1 MENDFFDKIRNE
13 HNKIDAGLED
23 LKSIDN
29 VSASF
34 YDKIEAL
41 SRFVSA
47 HMAGEDLF
55 FAEMDRTTT
64 KPANQHDT
72 MIVEL
77 ISGLKENDPSRDSW
91 TDLVDCIQFIFAQHR
106 KKEEK
111 RIKDFLDR

>member
-1 MENDFFDKIRNE
+1 MESDFFDKIRNE
-13 HNKIDAGLED
+13 HDKIDAELED

-29 VSASF
+29 VSAFF

-41 SRFVSA
+41 SRLVSA

-55 FAEMDRTTT
+55 FAEMDKATT
-64 KPANQHDT
+64 KPVNEYNT

-77 ISGLKENDPSRDSW
+77 ISGLKENDPSRASW
-91 TDLVDCIQFIFAQHR
+91 TDLIDCIQFIFAQHR

-111 RIKDFLDR
+111 LIKDFLDR